1 MRNII
6 LHQREERDRLLSL
19 PYINRQTTYP
29 VDVLLQSPMIKLIT
43 GPRRVGKSVF
53 ALLALKNTNFA
64 YLNFD
69 DNQLLANW
77 NEDVVMQT
85 LSDVY
90 PDYQYLLLDEVQNL
104 PDWDLWVTTLY
115 RRGYNLIIT
124 GSNARMLS
132 QEMATVLTG
141 RYIPIAMY
149 PFSLPET
156 VQWYDIDP
164 TNIPTEKQAK
174 VASLQDEYLR
184 LGGYPEIVKTRA
196 LAQSYL
202 STLYDSILLKDV
214 AKRHKL
220 RNTEGLYNL
229 AGYLLA
235 NFCNLI
241 TANDITNEFGLKSVT
256 TTQKF
261 LNYLHEPYLFFY
273 LQRFNNK
280 LKAMKKA
287 ARKVYVVDNGFVS
300 TTAFNISENLGR
312 LLENQVFVEL
322 IRQGYDTENTLFYYR
337 SRNDKEV
344 DFVTRKGVKVEKLIQ
359 VCYDLT
365 SERTRR
371 REIDAL
377 IEVAGELK
385 CQTLQIISYQHKET
399 IKEKG
404 FTIQVIPFIEWVN
417 KPILVTPEI
426 Q

>member
-19 PYINRQTTYP
+19 PYINRRTTYP

-69 DNQLLANW
+69 DNQLLSNW
-77 NEDVVMQT
+77 SEDIAMQT
-85 LSDVY
+85 LNDVY
-90 PDYQYLLLDEVQNL
+90 PDFQYLLLDEVQNL
-104 PDWDLWVTTLY
+104 PNWDLWVTTLY

-156 VQWYDIDP
+156 LQWYDIAP
-164 TNIPTEKQAK
+164 TNIPSEKQAK
-174 VASLQDEYLR
+174 VLSLQDDYLR

-214 AKRHKL
+214 AKRHKI
-220 RNTEGLYNL
+220 RNTEQLYNL

-241 TANDITNEFGLKSVT
+241 TANDITTEFGLKSVT

-280 LKAMKKA
+280 LKVMKKA

-300 TTAFNISENLGR
+300 TTAFNLSENLGR
-312 LLENQVFVEL
+312 LLENQVFIEL
-322 IRQGYDTENTLFYYR
+322 IRKGYDTENTLFYYR

-344 DFVTRKGVKVEKLIQ
+344 DFVTRKGIKVEKLIQ

-365 SERTRR
+365 SEKTRR

-399 IKEKG
+399 IEEKG
-404 FTIQVIPFIEWVN
+404 FTIQVIPFMDWVTLN
-417 KPILVTPEI
+417 FKP
-426 Q
+426 